1 MRIKASNLFLLSV
14 SLILGLAAA
23 EIVCRIFLKVPQAY
37 QVKPIAVFENDKEL
51 QWRLKKSFRYGDV
64 TTGTEGLR
72 NALPIDSS
80 AGSFNIL
87 AVGDSHTFGFGV
99 PDNAAYPAR
108 LSLILKKAYPDRVVN
123 VLNGGVP
130 GYNTEQ
136 CLAYY
141 RQIKKNHNIDLV
153 LLGIVIDD
161 LFPRYSQ
168 VANKQGYLVNTEAKV
183 IADSKQDTRLN
194 QSIKFINRTLKKHSY
209 LARFFTSRFP
219 GFLTNIQIRMGLKK
233 SSLDYYLSNWSD
245 KELLGRELDF
255 IKEFNREISKDGGSL
270 IMLVFTDPN
279 QMIFNY
285 GFDKYQKPLLLFAK
299 EQNIPVVDLVSAYRP
314 VYKRDGYSALFIYND
329 GHPNENGHK
338 VIAEYV
344 SSFIMNKNLLK

>member
-1 MRIKASNLFLLSV
+1 MKASNLFLLSV

-23 EIVCRIFLKVPQAY
+23 EIVCRIFVKVPRAY
-37 QVKPIAVFENDKEL
+37 QVKPIAVFENDEEL
-51 QWRLKKSFRYGDV
+51 QWRLKKVFRYGNV
-64 TTGTEGLR
+64 TIGADGLR
-72 NALPIDSS
+72 NTLPIDNS
-80 AGSFNIL
+80 ADSFNIL
-87 AVGDSHTFGFGV
+87 AIGDSHTFGFGV
-99 PDNAAYPAR
+99 ADNAAYPAQ
-108 LSLILKKAYPDRVVN
+108 LSLMLKKAYPDRSIN

-136 CLAYY
+136 SIGYY
-141 RQIKKNHNIDLV
+141 RRIKKDYNIDLV

-161 LFPRYSQ
+161 LLPRYSQ
-168 VANKQGYLVNTEAKV
+168 VANDQGYLVNTEAKV
-183 IADSKQDTRLN
+183 IADSKKDTHLN
-194 QSIKFINRTLKKHSY
+194 QSIKFINRTLKKYSY
-209 LARFFTSRFP
+209 LVRFFTSKFP
-219 GFLTNIQIRMGLKK
+219 GLLTNIQIRMRLKK

-299 EQNIPVVDLVSAYRP
+299 EQNIPIVDLTSAYRP
-314 VYKRDGYSALFIYND
+314 VYKREGYSALFIYND

-344 SSFIMNKNLLK
+344 SSFIMNKNLIK